1 MASPASTPAA
11 AADLPAVAVS
21 APTEPP
27 TSDLAGLLLASNPLD
42 PAAAA
47 AVTDAST
54 TVLVEAAPQPPV
66 DEATVAAAAAAAVA
80 QAQAQDAAK
89 HAQLQADQE
98 QQQEAQQVQLDPTQQ
113 QQLDAAAAAAAA
125 AAHVGIPLG
134 VAPALTPSVADTLRL
149 NGVPTDLDANSPL
162 GLAVLAA
169 RNAAFQQQQQQQQQ
183 QQAEAAAAAAAAMSM
198 SSSPAP
204 AGSAAAA
211 AAAAAKLTPG
221 TDEWLK
227 QRRES
232 HKEVERRRR
241 EVINTGIAELAKIV
255 PNCSDRN
262 KGGILHRAVQ
272 YIQQLKEAEQR
283 NAERWTLDKM
293 LADQAINDLTGYVEF
308 LKAENDAMRGQITQ
322 LGGEA
327 PPRTAPP
334 APSVPPYH
342 AHAAMAAMHPGYHY
356 FAPPPGHWPQAGYP
370 LQHPGVTPTTTAE
383 GQAAQ
388 PAGQQAQQQQAML
401 DMQAAAAA
409 QMHQA
414 FAEHQMQFAQMHQ
427 QQYVEQQAA
436 AAAAAAAAAQAHAEA
451 HAQALAPAEKRA
463 HPEDGEEQGDEA
475 SKRARID
482 EVASNGDAVLAAA
495 AAAAMVDDA
504 SAAAAVATP
513 GEPVAGDTQEVLAA

>member
-1 MASPASTPAA
+1 MASSAPAPVLA
-11 AADLPAVAVS
+11 AADEPAVAVT
-21 APTEPP
+21 APAEPP
-27 TSDLAGLLLASNPLD
+27 TSDLAGLLLASNPLE
-42 PAAAA
+42 PAAAVAA
-47 AVTDAST
+47 AVPAIDA
-54 TVLVEAAPQPPV
+54 VPQAPV
-66 DEATVAAAAAAAVA
+66 DEQAVAAVA
-80 QAQAQDAAK
+80 QAQEHQDHQVVQPVDQAQP
-89 HAQLQADQE
+89 H
-98 QQQEAQQVQLDPTQQ
+98 VQLDPTQQ

-134 VAPALTPSVADTLRL
+134 VAPALTPSVADALRL

-169 RNAAFQQQQQQQQQ
+169 RNAAFQHQQQ

-370 LQHPGVTPTTTAE
+370 LQHPGATPTTTAE
-383 GQAAQ
+383 GQPAQ

-414 FAEHQMQFAQMHQ
+414 FAEQQMQLAQMHQ

-504 SAAAAVATP
+504 SAAAAAATP
-513 GEPVAGDTQEVLAA
+513 GETAAGDTQEVSAA

>member
-1 MASPASTPAA
+1 MASSAPVPALA
-11 AADLPAVAVS
+11 AADEPAVAVS
-21 APTEPP
+21 APAEAP
-27 TSDLAGLLLASNPLD
+27 TSDLAGLLLASNPLESN
-42 PAAAA
+42 AAAA
-47 AVTDAST
+47 TAATASPALDT
-54 TVLVEAAPQPPV
+54 APQAPV
-66 DEATVAAAAAAAVA
+66 DEQAVAAAAAAAVA
-80 QAQAQDAAK
+80 AAQAQ
-89 HAQLQADQE
+89 E
-98 QQQEAQQVQLDPTQQ
+98 QQDHQAVQSVDQVQPQVQLDPTQQ

-125 AAHVGIPLG
+125 AAHVGLPLG
-134 VAPALTPSVADTLRL
+134 VAPALTPSVADALRL
-149 NGVPTDLDANSPL
+149 SGVPTDLDANSPL

-169 RNAAFQQQQQQQQQ
+169 RNAAFQHQQQ
-183 QQAEAAAAAAAAMSM
+183 QQAEAAAAAAAAMATSM

-370 LQHPGVTPTTTAE
+370 LQHPGATPATTAE
-383 GQAAQ
+383 GQPAQ
-388 PAGQQAQQQQAML
+388 PAQAQQQQQQAML

-414 FAEHQMQFAQMHQ
+414 FAEQQMQFAQMHQ
-427 QQYVEQQAA
+427 QQLAEQQAA
-436 AAAAAAAAAQAHAEA
+436 AAAAAAAAVQAQAHAEA

-463 HPEDGEEQGDEA
+463 HPDDGEEGVDEA
-475 SKRARID
+475 SKRARIE
-482 EVASNGDAVLAAA
+482 EVANNGDAVLAAA

-504 SAAAAVATP
+504 AGTSAVATP
-513 GEPVAGDTQEVLAA
+513 GEPAGADAQEVSAA

>member
-1 MASPASTPAA
+1 MASPAPEAPTTTNS
-11 AADLPAVAVS
+11 VAVS
-21 APTEPP
+21 EPP
-27 TSDLAGLLLASNPLD
+27 TSDLAGLLLASNPLEST
-42 PAAAA
+42 AAAA
-47 AVTDAST
+47 SAVTAVD
-54 TVLVEAAPQPPV
+54 AAPQAPV
-66 DEATVAAAAAAAVA
+66 DEAAVAVAAAAAAAVA
-80 QAQAQDAAK
+80 AAQAQ
-89 HAQLQADQE
+89 E
-98 QQQEAQQVQLDPTQQ
+98 QQELQVVQPDQAQQQVQLDPTQQ

-134 VAPALTPSVADTLRL
+134 VAPAMTPSVADALRL

-169 RNAAFQQQQQQQQQ
+169 RNAAYQHQQQ
-183 QQAEAAAAAAAAMSM
+183 QQAEAAAAAAAAMATSM

-370 LQHPGVTPTTTAE
+370 LQHPGATPTTTAE
-383 GQAAQ
+383 GQPPQ
-388 PAGQQAQQQQAML
+388 PAGQQQQQAML

-414 FAEHQMQFAQMHQ
+414 FAEQQMQFAQMHQ
-427 QQYVEQQAA
+427 QQQQQFVEQQAA

-463 HPEDGEEQGDEA
+463 HPDDGDEGVDEA
-475 SKRARID
+475 SKRARIE

-504 SAAAAVATP
+504 SVATP
-513 GEPVAGDTQEVLAA
+513 GEPAGADTQEVSAA